1 VRQKSRDG
9 DAVAGQKHTDAVT
22 GQKAK
27 DPFLGQK
34 ARDHT
39 TETKHSDVSLPR
51 KPKKLAEGSKT
62 KCTGNQ
68 TGSAQNSGGT

>member
-1 VRQKSRDG
+1 MPLQGRNIRMLLQGKRPKIHSW
-9 DAVAGQKHTDAVT
+9 
-22 GQKAK
+22 
-27 DPFLGQK
+27 GQK